1 MFSYVECCRLS
12 SLIPPSPVSV
22 LNQRNAY
29 SSPSLCLLGTIT
41 VCCCFLFTEK
51 PKSPVNYDSG
61 QKTRRFYQSCMSES
75 RQGRQQTLAD
85 FTNLIRNV
93 STGGTFNLAVVLER
107 IHLLDA
113 WPLFTVT
120 VGPNE
125 KSAQDVNVARVT
137 TLSLSL

>member
-1 MFSYVECCRLS
+1 M
-12 SLIPPSPVSV
+12 
-22 LNQRNAY
+22 
-29 SSPSLCLLGTIT
+29 
-41 VCCCFLFTEK
+41 
-51 PKSPVNYDSG
+51 NYDSG

-85 FTNLIRNV
+85 FTSLIRNV

-113 WPLFTVT
+113 WPLFTVS

-137 TLSLSL
+137 TLSLSLVIIDILYRRV